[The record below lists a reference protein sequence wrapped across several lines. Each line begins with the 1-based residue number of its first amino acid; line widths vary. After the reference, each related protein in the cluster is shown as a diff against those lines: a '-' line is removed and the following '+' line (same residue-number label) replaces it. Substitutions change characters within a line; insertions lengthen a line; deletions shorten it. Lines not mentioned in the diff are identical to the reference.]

1 MKLHLPKALFTAVMA
16 LFAVSQT
23 VWAETYDL
31 LESDTNWAFTG
42 RAKPSYDAENDT
54 ITASSSGWRQS
65 LATYALTGRSYY
77 AVDQFAA
84 TIDVTGTTGVMSL
97 AFTGLN
103 ETFAL
108 GDFVYDTTTLQYGK
122 TSDTS
127 SFVYHNGGA
136 WDAGSP
142 GGIDPANDLGV
153 DYAAGSYEIVGT
165 VNYTDGSYTLD
176 LSINGT
182 EVVSDYA
189 LGSSFDVTRI
199 TFAHDAAANN
209 QPTLSTLTLTGT
221 LVERTVYSTTLAEG
235 STNASAATW
244 TSGGSSV
251 NYADIAMTN
260 GSIVLD
266 FTGADAGSTAVLDAG
281 TNVYA
286 IDISGGSVTL
296 QAAEGGIT
304 TSELVVKDNAT
315 LKVGS
320 DMTVGSLFSMG
331 SNAAVSVAN
340 NSTLDLTGTDSQLVI
355 SDSTDEFSALNNKI
369 TTEDG
374 SFVKIAFNHSSS
386 AELKLGSN
394 LTLQPNVEAV
404 GTLVIHGKGGGNQFI
419 IGEGKTLI
427 AKGSS
432 NGLSGLEAIN
442 KAVITI
448 NGGTVETTKLTLGHT
463 SPAADYWGKLN
474 MTAGSLKLDN
484 ITLRNNHTNVFS
496 VTGGELEFTSA
507 TALTR
512 NSNTASTITIKGADA
527 DNTVTLKALTAG
539 WTLDGAGL
547 TTAPTVGNVTIDASN
562 TQMITLA
569 NVALDGDILNNAA
582 TEGAGLTLSGAIT
595 AVGGTSTT
603 EKVMTENGYGI
614 ITTNVVIDNF
624 KGAGNYV
631 FADGTTINNIAIADY
646 TREGNTFTYS
656 TGEQTSTIYHV
667 VNGTVTMGSVNGLV
681 GSATHTGF
689 DVYSGA
695 ILDAA
700 GGNPENITVN
710 LRGGATLANSGAD
723 VGDASGTN
731 VQQIKAL
738 SLTGDATVDLDGQ
751 LGIVGPGLADTT
763 VDLGGYTLTKTGA
776 DNLLLMNSAISAGS
790 IDIQEGTIKMY
801 HQSNSGLR
809 VDDAVKV
816 NIAEGAN
823 LNIVGAKDGII
834 DGDFILNSTGT
845 GTINLN
851 RDVNIGS
858 AGGTS
863 TFAGTI
869 SVNSNTL
876 YLGNTG
882 SGASEME
889 AIDLSAAT
897 IALNGGT
904 KVRYFGGT
912 STIGTLKVNQNG
924 ELNVYATNNSAD
936 QGILTINKVSV
947 DTDKL
952 LTVSGSWDCNVNV
965 GVLTGNGSINI
976 THSGDNKNYA
986 IKAVDAGFGS
996 ITNAANLTLG
1006 TASTAVNLGSTVTN
1020 TGTVTMLG
1028 SLVLSG
1034 DAYAD
1039 FTVSGAQYDTTG
1051 DAVADADATDG
1062 YLVSAGSTSF
1072 SVVSGGTIN
1081 KDGITSVTYNGETVS
1096 TDSLSI
1102 ADNKLTLTT
1111 QVAITPTKDYYVN
1124 TTVDYAA
1131 DSVVASDATTGII
1144 LNGGTLNLNTA
1155 LNSAATKG
1163 IVAAQDSTINI
1174 AADTTLNNSSVSSDG
1189 GTATIAGGSTAKYSM
1204 GVASMNGENNSANNE
1219 TKRNVAI
1226 GEGWEGTVVFEEGS
1240 SFKDYNFNLNDYGV
1254 AGSTIQF
1261 NGTASL
1267 SYLGQG
1273 TNNADTY
1280 VADIELK
1287 GDGFSI
1293 EDGFSGRTYT
1303 FTGAF
1308 KGDGTF
1314 AMNKGAL
1321 EGQSYIFSGDM
1332 SKWTGELKQDAT
1344 AKAGSDYTYTFNEKA
1359 TNIANKVTAA
1369 AGTMVVNVDNSEA
1382 VTMAGDVTATGGT
1395 MKLSKLGDSKLT
1407 VNKLSANGGN
1417 VVLAGTGANAIEV
1430 GAMSIAAGNTVT
1442 GAADVTVTNT
1452 LTINSSNAIS
1462 LDGALVLTGATVD
1475 LSGFTVDTTTAQ
1487 DTYVYT
1493 LGTAAGGINP
1503 DDPGASISYT
1513 GLNVDGY
1520 TATLAAAAA
1529 DPTTST
1535 VMLLDGEATNNYLVL
1550 TLTKVDDPDTPESN
1564 LTSLNVTGATG
1575 YENGVLTLTTDVADA
1590 AAAVFGEKLAASMTD
1605 EVWDAIVGTYDLE
1618 DQIGVSF
1625 ADAKGNLLD
1634 FDGAND
1640 DGTAPIVTINGEG
1653 TTGAQVLMG
1662 DGTVVGNYTTAYIPE
1677 PTTTTLSLLALAAL
1691 AVRRRRK

>member
-42 RAKPSYDAENDT
+42 RDAPSYNAENDT
-54 ITASSSGWRQS
+54 ITASSAGWKQS

-108 GDFVYDTTTLQYGK
+108 GDFIYEPTTLQYGK

-127 SFVYHNGGA
+127 SFVYHNGGN

-153 DYAAGSYEIVGT
+153 AYAAGSYEIVGT

-221 LVERTVYSTTLAEG
+221 LTERTVYSTTLAEG

-251 NYADIAMTN
+251 NYADIAMTD
-260 GSIVLD
+260 GSSILD

-340 NSTLDLTGTDSQLVI
+340 NSTLDITGTDSQLI
-355 SDSTDEFSALNNKI
+355 IGDSTDEFSALNNKI

-404 GTLVIHGKGGGNQFI
+404 GALVIHGKGNGYQFI

-432 NGLSGLEAIN
+432 NSLSGLEAIN

-463 SPAADYWGKLN
+463 SPAGDYWGKLD

-484 ITLRNNHTNVFS
+484 ITLRNNHNNVFS

-512 NSNTASTITIKGADA
+512 GSNTASTITIKGADA

-547 TTAPTVGNVTIDASN
+547 ATAPTVGNVTIDASN

-569 NVALDGDILNNAA
+569 NVALDGDILNNAT

-603 EKVMTENGYGI
+603 EKVMAENGYGI

-631 FADGTTINNIAIADY
+631 FADGTTINNIAIADF

-723 VGDASGTN
+723 VGNAAGTN

-738 SLTGDATVDLDGQ
+738 SLTGDATVDVDGQ
-751 LGIVGPGLADTT
+751 LGIVASNLADTT

-776 DNLLLMNSAISAGS
+776 DNFLLMNSAISAGS

-801 HQSNSGLR
+801 HQSNNGLR

-816 NIAEGAN
+816 NIEEGAN
-823 LNIVGAKDGII
+823 LNIVGAKGGII

-882 SGASEME
+882 DGGSEME

-912 STIGTLKVNQNG
+912 STIGTLKVDQNG
-924 ELNVYATNNSAD
+924 ELNVFATNKNAE

-947 DTDKL
+947 AADKL
-952 LTVSGSWDCNVNV
+952 LTVSGTWDCNVNV

-976 THSGDNKNYA
+976 THSGDNKHYA

-1006 TASTAVNLGSTVTN
+1006 TASTTVNLGSTLTN

-1051 DAVADADATDG
+1051 DAVADAGATDG
-1062 YLVSAGSTSF
+1062 YLLSVGSTSF

-1102 ADNKLTLTT
+1102 ADNKLTLNT
-1111 QVAITPTKDYYVN
+1111 QVAITPTKDYHVN

-1131 DSVVASDATTGII
+1131 ESVVASDATTGII

-1155 LNSAATKG
+1155 LNSSATKG

-1174 AADTTLNNSSVSSDG
+1174 ASGVTLNNSSVSSNG
-1189 GTATIAGGSTAKYSM
+1189 GTATIAGDSTAKYSM
-1204 GVASMNGENNSANNE
+1204 GVVTSNSANATMNAGISE
-1219 TKRNVAI
+1219 NWK
-1226 GEGWEGTVVFEEGS
+1226 GTVVFESGTTLNNNNFDLDTYANGSNSTVEIAGATGYLGHNDTIKDIDANIKLSGSGLSMTDGYSDKHYTFNGDFSGEG
-1240 SFKDYNFNLNDYGV
+1240 NFTMGDI
-1254 AGSTIQF
+1254 SR
-1261 NGTASL
+1261 GTAS
-1267 SYLGQG
+1267 
-1273 TNNADTY
+1273 
-1280 VADIELK
+1280 
-1287 GDGFSI
+1287 
-1293 EDGFSGRTYT
+1293 
-1303 FTGAF
+1303 FTF
-1308 KGDGTF
+1308 KGD
-1314 AMNKGAL
+1314 M
-1321 EGQSYIFSGDM
+1321 SG
-1332 SKWTGELKQDAT
+1332 WTGTLQQNGGTGTGWTWNYEAADGKNT
-1344 AKAGSDYTYTFNEKA
+1344 T
-1359 TNIANKVTAA
+1359 IANDFALNKAAGVMNVNVTNAA
-1369 AGTMVVNVDNSEA
+1369 AVEMT
-1382 VTMAGDVTATGGT
+1382 GDVTSQKGTIKLTKDGG
-1395 MKLSKLGDSKLT
+1395 SKLT
-1407 VNKLSANGGN
+1407 VNNIAANGGN
-1417 VVLAGTGANAIEV
+1417 VVLTGTDDNAIEV
-1430 GAMSIAAGNTVT
+1430 GNMSIKAGNTVT

-1452 LTINSSNAIS
+1452 LNIAAENALALTGALKLSDGVTINLTGLDIVDGKTSYTLATADNGVSLQNYTITGLDLTGTMYEGYRMTISPMDSNAAAGIS
-1462 LDGALVLTGATVD
+1462 LLAGEGNTNTNALVLT
-1475 LSGFTVDTTTAQ
+1475 LEQNTT
-1487 DTYVYT
+1487 
-1493 LGTAAGGINP
+1493 P
-1503 DDPGASISYT
+1503 
-1513 GLNVDGY
+1513 
-1520 TATLAAAAA
+1520 
-1529 DPTTST
+1529 
-1535 VMLLDGEATNNYLVL
+1535 L
-1550 TLTKVDDPDTPESN
+1550 TQVT
-1564 LTSLNVTGATG
+1564 VTGAQG
-1575 YENGVLTLTTDVADA
+1575 YDSASNVLTLTTNIADIDDYSGIASTLAATVTDSLWEQLVKDYGIGTLVNIALVDGAGNYFDLDGADGVGTDDVA
-1590 AAAVFGEKLAASMTD
+1590 L
-1605 EVWDAIVGTYDLE
+1605 
-1618 DQIGVSF
+1618 
-1625 ADAKGNLLD
+1625 
-1634 FDGAND
+1634 
-1640 DGTAPIVTINGEG
+1640 TINGIG
-1653 TTGAQVLMG
+1653 VNTPAPTYSA
-1662 DGTVVGNYTTAYIPE
+1662 VGNGAAVGPYVTSYIPE
-1677 PTTTTLSLLALAAL
+1677 PTTGTLSILALAGL
-1691 AVRRRRK
+1691 MIRRRRR